1 VSGGYLSEAGIFLVS
16 TVFDLYIMVVALR
29 FLLQLVRADFYNPIS
44 QFIVTLTNPPLR
56 YLRRWIPGYA
66 GVDWACLLLLFGV
79 QILELT
85 LISLIGGQMPSI
97 TGLLV
102 LSLASLV
109 RLGIYIMMFAIIV
122 QVIIS
127 WVAPGAYNP
136 LTVLLYRLTD
146 FILRPA
152 RRLLPPVSGVDF
164 SPWLVLVALQLGI
177 ILIVKP
183 LLRLGYI
190 LSGYVI

>member
-1 VSGGYLSEAGIFLVS
+1 MSGGYLSEAGIFLVR
-16 TVFDLYIMVVALR
+16 TIFDLYIMVVALR
-29 FLLQLVRADFYNPIS
+29 FLLQILRADFYNPIS

-66 GVDWACLLLLFGV
+66 GVDWACLILLFGV
-79 QILELT
+79 QILELA
-85 LISLIGGQMPSI
+85 LISLIGGVAPSLP
-97 TGLLV
+97 GLLV
-102 LSLASLV
+102 LSLASLI
-109 RLGIYIMMFAIIV
+109 RLCIYILMFAIII

-136 LTVLLYRLTD
+136 LTTLLYRLTD

>member
-1 VSGGYLSEAGIFLVS
+1 MFLVS
-16 TVFDLYIMVVALR
+16 TVFDLYILVVALR

>member
-1 VSGGYLSEAGIFLVS
+1 MSGGYFSEAGIFLVS
-16 TVFDLYIMVVALR
+16 TVFDLYILVVALR
-29 FLLQLVRADFYNPIS
+29 FLLQMVRADFYNPVS

-56 YLRRWIPGYA
+56 YMRRWIPGYA
-66 GVDWACLLLLFGV
+66 GIDWACLILLLGV
-79 QILELT
+79 QVLELA
-85 LISLIGGQMPSI
+85 LVSLIGGQSPSI
-97 TGLLV
+97 PGLLV
-102 LSLASLV
+102 LSLASLI
-109 RLGIYIMMFAIIV
+109 RLCIYILMFAIIV

>member
-1 VSGGYLSEAGIFLVS
+1 VSGGYFSEAGIFLVS
-16 TVFDLYIMVVALR
+16 TVFDLYILVVALR
-29 FLLQLVRADFYNPIS
+29 FLLQMVRADFYNPVS

-56 YLRRWIPGYA
+56 YMRRWIPGYA
-66 GVDWACLLLLFGV
+66 GIDWACLILLLGV
-79 QILELT
+79 QVLELA
-85 LISLIGGQMPSI
+85 LVSLIGGQSPSI
-97 TGLLV
+97 PGLLV
-102 LSLASLV
+102 LSFANLI
-109 RLGIYIMMFAIIV
+109 RLCIYILMFAIIV

-136 LTVLLYRLTD
+136 WTVLLYRLTD

-183 LLRLGYI
+183 LLRFGYI